1 MKKMIIVNLQVAN
14 YYSGRTDAWKVK
26 VIRSRDC
33 FAAKK
38 KDLKDMYDKHT
49 CIYLYNIPLINKQ

>member
-38 KDLKDMYDKHT
+38 KDLKDM
-49 CIYLYNIPLINKQ
+49 